1 MSSKFTDHKGR
12 PIIVVTGMG
21 AVSSLG
27 QGIDD
32 NWQALS
38 AGKSGIKEIKRF
50 ATDGLNTTIAG
61 TVDFMNPEEVSA
73 PGISYAMADSTTEEA
88 LAMAGFGRDG
98 FPGPLYFAAPP
109 VELEWQH
116 RFELISN
123 STTGEVGYERLLASA
138 EEQKQEKM
146 HKLVQL
152 GTIAFRLA
160 EKFQTKGL
168 PISLSTACASG
179 ATALQQGI
187 EAIRR
192 GDTDAALCVASDGSV
207 TAEGLIRFSLLS
219 ALTTQNDAPQKASK
233 PFSKDRD
240 GFVMSEGSAAL
251 VLETAEH
258 AAARGAK
265 VLGVLRGVGEKAD
278 SFHRTRSSP
287 DGFPVITAISAALE
301 DAGVTIEDI
310 GYINAHGT
318 STPENDR
325 MEYNSLHSVF
335 GDHIHSVPIS
345 SNKSM
350 IGHTLT
356 AGGAIEAVFS
366 FLTMMN
372 GVIPPTINYDN
383 PDPDIPL
390 GCSAQRKA
398 RSTCCQRPF
407 QFFWLWRAK
416 CLSCIR
422 SRSRLSTCKA
432 Q

>member
-12 PIIVVTGMG
+12 PIVVVTGMG

-27 QGIDD
+27 RGLKD
-32 NWQALS
+32 NWEALTS
-38 AGKSGIKEIKRF
+38 GVSGIHEIKRF
-50 ATDGLNTTIAG
+50 ATDGLSTRIAG
-61 TVDFMNPEEVSA
+61 TVDFMDPEEISA
-73 PGISYAMADSTTEEA
+73 PGISYAMADSTAEEA
-88 LAMAGFGRDG
+88 LAMAGFGKDG
-98 FPGPLYFAAPP
+98 FPGPLFFAAPP

-116 RFELISN
+116 RWDLISR
-123 STTGEVGYERLLASA
+123 SDTGEVGYERLLASA
-138 EEQKQEKM
+138 REHKQENM
-146 HKLVQL
+146 HRLIQL

-160 EKFQTKGL
+160 EKYGTQGL

-192 GDTDAALCVASDGSV
+192 KDADAALCVASDGSV

-219 ALTTQNDAPQKASK
+219 ALTTQNDPPEKASK

-251 VLETAEH
+251 ALESLEH
-258 AAARGAK
+258 ATNRGAEI
-265 VLGVLRGVGEKAD
+265 LGVIRGVGEKAD

-287 DGFPVITAISAALE
+287 DGFPVITAISAAIE
-301 DAGVTIEDI
+301 DAGAEVEDI
-310 GYINAHGT
+310 DYINAHGT

-325 MEYNSLHSVF
+325 MEYNSLHAVL
-335 GDHIHSVPIS
+335 GDHVHTIPIS

-366 FLTMMN
+366 FMTMRE

-390 GCSAQRKA
+390 DVVPNVKREADVSAVLSNSFGFGGQNA
-398 RSTCCQRPF
+398 
-407 QFFWLWRAK
+407 
-416 CLSCIR
+416 CLVFGR
-422 SRSRLSTCKA
+422 EVA
-432 Q
+432 

>member
-1 MSSKFTDHKGR
+1 MANKFTDHKGR
-12 PIIVVTGMG
+12 PIIAVTGMG

-27 QGIDD
+27 RGIED
-32 NWQALS
+32 NWAALT
-38 AGKSGIKEIKRF
+38 AGKSGIHQIKRF
-50 ATDGLNTTIAG
+50 STDGLSTRIAG
-61 TVDFMNPEEVSA
+61 TVDFMDVEEVSA
-73 PGISYAMADSTTEEA
+73 PEISFAMADATTEEA
-88 LAMAGFGRDG
+88 LAMAGFGKAG

-116 RFELISN
+116 RFELA
-123 STTGEVGYERLLASA
+123 TRTDAGEMGYERLLTSA
-138 EEQKQEKM
+138 REKKQEKM
-146 HKLVQL
+146 HSLIQL

-160 EKFQTKGL
+160 EKYETKGL

-192 GDTDAALCVASDGSV
+192 GETDSALCVASDGSV

-219 ALTTQNDAPQKASK
+219 ALTTASNDAPEKASR
-233 PFSKDRD
+233 PFSKDRS

-251 VLETAEH
+251 VLESLE
-258 AAARGAK
+258 AATNRGAK
-265 VLGVLRGVGEKAD
+265 VLGVIRGVGEKAD

-287 DGFPVITAISAALE
+287 DGAPVITAISAAIE
-301 DAGVTIEDI
+301 DAGVKPENI

-335 GDHIHSVPIS
+335 GDRIHETPIS

-366 FLTMMN
+366 FKTMLD
-372 GVIPPTINYDN
+372 GVIPPTINYET

-390 GCSAQRKA
+390 DVVPNEA
-398 RSTCCQRPF
+398 RQADVSHVLSNSFGFGGQN
-407 QFFWLWRAK
+407 A
-416 CLSCIR
+416 CLVFGR
-422 SRSRLSTCKA
+422 EVA
-432 Q
+432 